1 MWAAGCKL
9 PTQVAEGCSVCF
21 CGAAIGIGDVEPHA
35 LRVYAQSTPAFLKQA
50 FHPLLMKTSL
60 SHQTAMG

>member
-21 CGAAIGIGDVEPHA
+21 CGAAIGIGDVERHVMA
-35 LRVYAQSTPAFLKQA
+35 L
-50 FHPLLMKTSL
+50 HME
-60 SHQTAMG
+60 TA